1 MEGRDTTPTNTEDKG
16 FMESAKETLFEVAE
30 KAKELVHDVKTKI
43 VGVSDQDIATA
54 AQHFEHMKQRLER
67 EEEERKEIE
76 RYVEQAEGDMDW
88 NVVHLLKNK
97 VNAMRQNERATELLI
112 LKASEKYRRL
122 QHEQVIQKLHEKE
135 PGKCNL
141 AERAIITD
149 LKGNPHS
156 RTQLSEI
163 HGQ

>member
-1 MEGRDTTPTNTEDKG
+1 MEGRDKTPTSTEDKG
-16 FMESAKETLFEVAE
+16 FMESAKETLFEAAE
-30 KAKELVHDVKTKI
+30 KAKEFVHDVKTKI
-43 VGVSDQDIATA
+43 VGVTDQDIATA

-67 EEEERKEIE
+67 EEGERKEIE
-76 RYVEQAEGDMDW
+76 RYIEQAESDMDW

-97 VNAMRQNERATELLI
+97 VNAMKQNEHATELLI

-122 QHEQVIQKLHEKE
+122 QHEQVIQKLHAKE
-135 PGKCNL
+135 PEKCNL

>member
-1 MEGRDTTPTNTEDKG
+1 MET
-16 FMESAKETLFEVAE
+16 AKETLYGVAE
-30 KAKELVHDVKTKI
+30 KAKEFAHDVKTKI

-54 AQHFEHMKQRLER
+54 AQQFEHMKQRLER
-67 EEEERKEIE
+67 EVEERKEIE
-76 RYVEQAEGDMDW
+76 RHVEKAESELDW
-88 NVVHLLKNK
+88 NEVDLLKDK
-97 VNAMRQNERATELLI
+97 IAAMKQNERATEALI
-112 LKASEKYRRL
+112 LKSSERYRRL
-122 QHEQVIQKLHEKE
+122 QHEQVVQNLHGKFPE
-135 PGKCNL
+135 KCNM

>member
-1 MEGRDTTPTNTEDKG
+1 MERRETSPTNTEDKG
-16 FMESAKETLFEVAE
+16 FMETAKETLYGVAE
-30 KAKELVHDVKTKI
+30 KAKELVHEVKTKI
-43 VGVSDQDIATA
+43 VGVTDQDIATA
-54 AQHFEHMKQRLER
+54 AQQFEQMKQRLVR
-67 EEEERKEIE
+67 EEEERKEFE
-76 RYVEQAEGDMDW
+76 RHVEQAELEMDW
-88 NVVHLLKNK
+88 TEVHLLKNK
-97 VNAMRQNERATELLI
+97 IAAMKQNERATESLI

-122 QHEQVIQKLHEKE
+122 QHEQVIQNMH
-135 PGKCNL
+135 GKVPENCNM